1 MWPETAYLAS
11 LAFNLLYCENEKS
24 KILSVSFEAKVRQYV
39 WDLLEKTMFYSCEV
53 RLSLW
58 NQQNN
63 YWAPTKGKLR
73 DHLFRACQETQD
85 LAASVSSSLSE
96 KKGHM
101 WVEGE
106 PALPSQRWPGWM
118 KCTGCI
124 IREIVVERADHWRI
138 PGGSC
143 IWAVFGKKKLVGLWW
158 KRKEGHSRKGQ
169 QHSYLCWRPNLHRV
183 EGSSSDWQIITSS
196 LGWNTEET
204 IKKSMILMKSK

>member
-85 LAASVSSSLSE
+85 LAASVSSSLTE
-96 KKGHM
+96 KKGTYVSWRRASTTKPEM
-101 WVEGE
+101 TRLNEMYRLYNKRDCGGK
-106 PALPSQRWPGWM
+106 GWSL
-118 KCTGCI
+118 KDSW
-124 IREIVVERADHWRI
+124 RELHL
-138 PGGSC
+138 SC
-143 IWAVFGKKKLVGLWW
+143 VWEKKLVGLWW

-196 LGWNTEET
+196 LGWNAEET